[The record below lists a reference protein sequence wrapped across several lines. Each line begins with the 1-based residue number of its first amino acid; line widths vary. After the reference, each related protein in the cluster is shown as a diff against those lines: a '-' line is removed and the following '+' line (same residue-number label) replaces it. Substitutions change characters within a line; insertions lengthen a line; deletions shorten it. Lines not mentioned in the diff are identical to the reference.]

1 MPKEIWNIGGSIEGK
16 TELLIAA
23 TRSTSDGIVI
33 ADARSSDMPV
43 IYVNPAFERITG
55 YRPDEVIGRN
65 CRFLRGSETDSSQ
78 LERLRHALKNGEECK
93 ITLQNHRK
101 DGTAFWN
108 ELHIAP
114 IFDNGTLT
122 HFVGIQ
128 TDVTRRVEAERRSRE
143 LLAELEEHNTHLSEL
158 VQEKVREIS
167 DLQMATIF
175 ALARLA
181 ESRDRDTGE
190 HIERVQQFCMLLAD
204 TLREREPF
212 NRQIDTDFVV
222 NIYHASPLHD
232 IGKVGIRDA
241 ILLKKG
247 PLDKTEYE
255 EMKQHVLI
263 GAHTL
268 EAVHR
273 RYPQNKFIRMGIEI
287 ARSHH
292 EKWNGM
298 GYPDGLIGE
307 AIPLSARIMA
317 LADVYDAIRSA
328 RCYKEA
334 IAHDETRSIISG
346 LRGTH
351 FDPGLVDAFM
361 DVNEI
366 FREMRDQIL

>member
-1 MPKEIWNIGGSIEGK
+1 MGKEIWKIGHSYEEQSEI
-16 TELLIAA
+16 LIAA
-23 TRSTSDGIVI
+23 ARSTSDGIVI
-33 ADARSSDMPV
+33 ADARQDDTPV

-55 YRPDEVIGRN
+55 YRSEEVIGRN
-65 CRFLRGSETDSSQ
+65 CRFLRGVETDEVQ
-78 LERLRHALKNGEECK
+78 TNRLRDALRNGQECT
-93 ITLQNHRK
+93 ITLRNYRK
-101 DGTAFWN
+101 DGTLFWN

-114 IFDNGTLT
+114 IFESGVLT
-122 HFVGIQ
+122 HFVGVQ
-128 TDVTRRVEAERRSRE
+128 TDVTRRVDAEKRSRE
-143 LLAELEEHNTHLSEL
+143 LLEELEKHNSHLSEL
-158 VQEKVREIS
+158 VMEKLREIS

-175 ALARLA
+175 AMARLA

-190 HIERVQQFCMLLAD
+190 HIERVQQFCMLLAE
-204 TLREREPF
+204 TIRERASFKE
-212 NRQIDTDFVV
+212 QIDTEFVL

-241 ILLKKG
+241 ILQKEG
-247 PLDKTEYE
+247 PLDKDEFE

-273 RYPQNKFIRMGIEI
+273 KYPQNKFILMGIEI

-292 EKWNGM
+292 EKWNGT
-298 GYPDGLIGE
+298 GYPYGLRGD

-334 IAHDETRSIISG
+334 VAHDETRSIIAG

-351 FDPGLVDAFM
+351 FDPELVDAFM
-361 DVNEI
+361 DVNEV
-366 FREMRDQIL
+366 FREMRDR